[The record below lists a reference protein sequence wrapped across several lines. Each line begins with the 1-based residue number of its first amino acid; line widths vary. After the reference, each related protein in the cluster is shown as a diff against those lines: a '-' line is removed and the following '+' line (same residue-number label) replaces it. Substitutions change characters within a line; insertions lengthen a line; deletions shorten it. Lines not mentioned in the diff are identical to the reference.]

1 MVQFDCT
8 CLPDLRLQ
16 VNLGNMYYNGLGV
29 AKDRSKAKEQY
40 RMAAESDS
48 NAKLLLEELEMEEE
62 KERGEQGGRGNE
74 DKGGTGT

>member
-8 CLPDLRLQ
+8 YLPDLRLQ

-29 AKDRSKAKEQY
+29 TKDRSKAKELY

-62 KERGEQGGRGNE
+62 KEKGGQGGRGNE
-74 DKGGTGT
+74 DKGGAGT